1 MKEKDYEAMYDGYIG
16 ESNYEKDLIDHINET
31 KYVDLKDVC
40 RQLEYALSN
49 YDLIRIAKEYK
60 KGDKE
65 FNAKVNYLLTDMNFH
80 SECEMLINNPDE
92 LISSCKQE
100 IETVIE
106 RDIPKLFKDN
116 YIDNGD
122 NGWFSN
128 VALDKHLFSK
138 SELDFLES
146 KGILEPYGDGYQLT
160 DKYIKDYFS
169 KKSKDDME
177 M

>member
-1 MKEKDYEAMYDGYIG
+1 MKDKNYEAMYDGYIG
-16 ESNYEKDLIDHINET
+16 ETFFRKDLIDLINNTSFNNLREISS
-31 KYVDLKDVC
+31 
-40 RQLEYALSN
+40 QLNYGLSN

-60 KGDKE
+60 KYNKE

-80 SECEMLINNPDE
+80 SELETLINNPDE

-100 IETVIE
+100 IEKVIE

-128 VALDKHLFSK
+128 IALDKHLISK
-138 SELDFLES
+138 PELDFLES
-146 KGILEPYGDGYQLT
+146 KGILEPYSNGYQLT
-160 DKYIKDYFS
+160 DKYLQDYFS
-169 KKSKDDME
+169 KKSKDEME
-177 M
+177 L

>member
-1 MKEKDYEAMYDGYIG
+1 MKNKNYEAMYDGYIG
-16 ESNYEKDLIDHINET
+16 ETFFRKDLIDYINNT
-31 KYVDLKDVC
+31 SFNNLKEISH
-40 RQLEYALSN
+40 QLNYGLSN

-60 KGDKE
+60 KGNKE

-80 SECEMLINNPDE
+80 SECEMLINNPVE

-106 RDIPKLFKDN
+106 RDIPKLFNDN
-116 YIDNGD
+116 SIDNGD

-128 VALDKHLFSK
+128 IALDKHLISK

-146 KGILEPYGDGYQLT
+146 KGILEPYNNGYQLT
-160 DKYIKDYFS
+160 NEYIKETFS
-169 KKSKDDME
+169 KDNQEME